1 MWLRA
6 HARLSRFE
14 EEVNILEAEMSR
26 TKAALRFEENRWLV
40 RAGDNEVPGAQA
52 WAMRQA
58 ALWAAL
64 LEHATKEF
72 KDARSTYRPPLPTQ

>member
-26 TKAALRFEENRWLV
+26 TKAALRFEENQWLV
-40 RAGDNEVPGAQA
+40 RAGDEEVAGGQA
-52 WAMRQA
+52 WGGREAG
-58 ALWAAL
+58 LGSAL